1 MGISTFDDWMVSYLS
16 QLNQAQC
23 DAVINTEGPSLIIAG
38 AGSGKT
44 RVLTY
49 RIAHLIE
56 KGIDPF
62 QILALTFTNKAA
74 REMRGRIE
82 KVVGTEARNLWMGTF
97 HSVFA
102 RILRIESEKIGYPR
116 NFTIYDADDTKSL
129 LKSIIKEMGL
139 NDKVYKPNM
148 VYGRISNA
156 KNNLISAES
165 YFQRD
170 DLISADAE
178 SAKPKI
184 VEIYKTYA
192 DRCFKSSAM
201 DFDDLLLK
209 THFLFKNHLDVL
221 NKYQHRFLYTL
232 VDEYQDTNHC
242 QYMIVKKL
250 AAVNENIS
258 VVGDDA
264 QSIYS
269 FRGAT
274 IQNILNFKN
283 DYPDA
288 KTFKLEQNY
297 RSTKIIVDA
306 ANSIIKKNKNQLDK
320 TVFTNNADG
329 EKIQLIRAVTDNEEG
344 RFIAQSIFEEKMQN
358 QLPNRH
364 FAILYRTNAQSR
376 SVEEALRRMNIA
388 YKIYGGLSFYQR
400 KEIKDLIAYLR
411 LVINPSDEEAI
422 KRIINYPAR
431 GIGKTT
437 LDKLIVLANQKDQSI
452 SDIITQAQNFPQLK
466 SPFKKLKD
474 FHTMMETFRIMAHE
488 KDAYDTAY
496 YVAKSTGLL
505 KNLREDKTIEGVSRF
520 ENIEELL
527 NGIKEFVE
535 DDTSEKE
542 KTLANYLQEIALL
555 TTLDQA
561 DENED
566 HVTLMTIHMSK
577 GLEFPYVYL
586 SGLEENLFPSAL
598 SIDSREE
605 LEEERRLFYVAVTRA
620 MKKLTFSFAT
630 SRFKYGNLLPTEPS
644 RFINDIEP
652 KYYNMDRKTLE
663 QKPLPIGKNKSYG
676 RSTGFAKKNPRQTPA
691 YAIKTNRPPSIQNF
705 VPENM
710 ENIQENSKIQHERF
724 GVGEVLEITGEGN
737 NKKVQINF
745 EEFGE
750 KTLVLRF
757 AKLRY
762 FKHD

>member
-1 MGISTFDDWMVSYLS
+1 MPSYLT
-16 QLNQAQC
+16 QLNQAQKE
-23 DAVINTEGPSLIIAG
+23 AVTHTEGPSLIIAG

-49 RIAHLIE
+49 RIAYLME
-56 KGIDPF
+56 NGVDPF
-62 QILALTFTNKAA
+62 NILALTFTNKAA
-74 REMRGRIE
+74 REMRERIE
-82 KVVGTEARNLWMGTF
+82 KIVGLEARNLWMGTF

-102 RILRIESEKIGYPR
+102 RILRIEAEKLGYPR

-129 LKSIIKEMGL
+129 IKSIVKEMGL
-139 NDKVYKPNM
+139 NEKVYKPNM

-156 KNNLISAES
+156 KNNLITSEN

-170 DLISADAE
+170 DLMAADAE

-184 VEIYKTYA
+184 AEIYRNYT
-192 DRCFKSSAM
+192 DRCFKAGAM

-209 THFLFKNHLDVL
+209 THFLFKHQLDVL
-221 NKYQHRFLYTL
+221 NKYQHRFSFTM
-232 VDEYQDTNHC
+232 VDEYQDTNFC

-274 IQNILNFKN
+274 IDNILNFQK

-288 KTFKLEQNY
+288 KVFKLEQNY
-297 RSTKIIVDA
+297 RSTKTIVEA
-306 ANSIIKKNKNQLDK
+306 ANSIIEKNKNQLKK
-320 TVFTNNADG
+320 TVFTKNPAG
-329 EKIQLIRAVTDNEEG
+329 EKIKLIRAITDNEEG
-344 RFIAQSIFEEKMQN
+344 RFIAQSIFEEKMQK
-358 QLPNRH
+358 QLQNEH

-376 SVEEALRRMNIA
+376 SVEEALRRMNIP

-411 LVINPSDEEAI
+411 LVENPNDEEAI

-437 LDKLIVLANQKDQSI
+437 LDKLIVLANQNNLSI
-452 SDIITQAQNFPQLK
+452 HEVIAEGQKFQELK
-466 SPFKKLKD
+466 SSLKKLKD
-474 FHTMMETFRIMAHE
+474 FYNMMETFRIMAKE
-488 KDAYDTAY
+488 KDAYDTAFY
-496 YVAKSTGLL
+496 IAKSTGLL
-505 KNLREDKTIEGVSRF
+505 KALREDRTVEGVSRF

-527 NGIKEFVE
+527 NGIKTFAE
-535 DDTSEKE
+535 DDTDERE
-542 KTLANYLQEIALL
+542 KTLSNYLQDIALL
-555 TTLDQA
+555 TTLDQTS
-561 DENED
+561 DKED

-577 GLEFPYVYL
+577 GLEFPYVYV

-598 SIDSREE
+598 AIDSREE

-620 MKKLTFSFAT
+620 MTKLTFSFAT
-630 SRFKYGNLLPTEPS
+630 SRFKYGNLLPSEPS
-644 RFINDIEP
+644 RFLDDIDHRF
-652 KYYNMDRKTLE
+652 YSMDTSVLQ
-663 QKPLPIGKNKSYG
+663 QKPLPINAKKTNSFG
-676 RSTGFAKKNPRQTPA
+676 RSTQFSKRNPKQTPA
-691 YAIKTNRPPSIQNF
+691 YAIKTNKPPSIENFIPQN
-705 VPENM
+705 M
-710 ENIQENSKIQHERF
+710 DDIKKDKQIQHERF
-724 GVGEVLEITGEGN
+724 GNGIVLDVTGEGSH
-737 NKKVQINF
+737 KKVKIRF
-745 EEFGE
+745 DDFGE

-762 FKHD
+762 A

>member
-1 MGISTFDDWMVSYLS
+1 MPSYLT
-16 QLNQAQC
+16 QLNQAQKE
-23 DAVINTEGPSLIIAG
+23 AVTHTEGPSLIIAG

-49 RIAHLIE
+49 RIAYLME
-56 KGIDPF
+56 NGVDPF
-62 QILALTFTNKAA
+62 NILALTFTNKAA
-74 REMRGRIE
+74 REMRERIE
-82 KVVGTEARNLWMGTF
+82 KIVGLEARNLWMGTF

-102 RILRIESEKIGYPR
+102 RILRIEAEKLGYPR

-129 LKSIIKEMGL
+129 IKSIVKEMGL
-139 NDKVYKPNM
+139 NEKVYKPNM

-156 KNNLISAES
+156 KNNLITSEN

-170 DLISADAE
+170 DLMAADAE

-184 VEIYKTYA
+184 AEIYRNYT
-192 DRCFKSSAM
+192 DRCFKAGAM

-209 THFLFKNHLDVL
+209 THFLFKHQLDVL
-221 NKYQHRFLYTL
+221 NKYQHRFSFTM
-232 VDEYQDTNHC
+232 VDEYQDTNFC

-274 IQNILNFKN
+274 IDNILNFQK

-288 KTFKLEQNY
+288 KVFKLEQNY
-297 RSTKIIVDA
+297 RSTKTIVEA
-306 ANSIIKKNKNQLDK
+306 ANSIIEKNKNQLKK
-320 TVFTNNADG
+320 TVFTKNPAG
-329 EKIQLIRAVTDNEEG
+329 EKIKLIRAITDNEEG
-344 RFIAQSIFEEKMQN
+344 RFIAQSIFEEKMQK
-358 QLPNRH
+358 QLQNEH

-376 SVEEALRRMNIA
+376 SVEEALRRMNIP

-411 LVINPSDEEAI
+411 LVENPNDEEAI

-437 LDKLIVLANQKDQSI
+437 LDKLIVLANQNNLSI
-452 SDIITQAQNFPQLK
+452 HEVIAEGQKFQELK
-466 SPFKKLKD
+466 SSLKKLKD
-474 FHTMMETFRIMAHE
+474 FYTMMETFRIMARE
-488 KDAYDTAY
+488 KDAYDTAFY
-496 YVAKSTGLL
+496 IAKSTGLL
-505 KNLREDKTIEGVSRF
+505 KALREDRTVEGVSRF

-527 NGIKEFVE
+527 NGIKTFAE
-535 DDTSEKE
+535 DDTDERE
-542 KTLANYLQEIALL
+542 KTLSNYLQDIALL
-555 TTLDQA
+555 TTLDQTS
-561 DENED
+561 DKED

-577 GLEFPYVYL
+577 GLEFPYVYV

-598 SIDSREE
+598 AIDSREE

-620 MKKLTFSFAT
+620 MTKLTFSFAT
-630 SRFKYGNLLPTEPS
+630 SRFKYGNLLPSEPS
-644 RFINDIEP
+644 RFLDDIDHRF
-652 KYYNMDRKTLE
+652 YSMDTSVLQ
-663 QKPLPIGKNKSYG
+663 QKPLPINAKKTNSFG
-676 RSTGFAKKNPRQTPA
+676 RSTQFSKRNPKQTPA
-691 YAIKTNRPPSIQNF
+691 YAIKTNKPPSIENFIPQN
-705 VPENM
+705 M
-710 ENIQENSKIQHERF
+710 DDIKKDKQIQHERF
-724 GVGEVLEITGEGN
+724 GNGIVLDVTGEGSH
-737 NKKVQINF
+737 KKVKIRF
-745 EEFGE
+745 DDFGE

-762 FKHD
+762 A

>member
-1 MGISTFDDWMVSYLS
+1 MSSYLT
-16 QLNQAQC
+16 QLNQAQKE
-23 DAVINTEGPSLIIAG
+23 AVTHTAGPSLIIAG

-49 RIAHLIE
+49 RIAYLME
-56 KGIDPF
+56 NGVDPF
-62 QILALTFTNKAA
+62 NILALTFTNKAA
-74 REMRGRIE
+74 REMRERIE
-82 KVVGTEARNLWMGTF
+82 KIVGLEARNLWMGTF

-102 RILRIESEKIGYPR
+102 RILRIEAEKLGYPR

-129 LKSIIKEMGL
+129 LKSIVKEMGL
-139 NDKVYKPNM
+139 NEKVYKPNM

-156 KNNLISAES
+156 KNNLITSEN

-170 DLISADAE
+170 DLMAADAE

-184 VEIYKTYA
+184 AEIYRNYA
-192 DRCFKSSAM
+192 DRCFKAGAM

-209 THFLFKNHLDVL
+209 THFLFKHQLDVL
-221 NKYQHRFLYTL
+221 NKYQHRFSFTM
-232 VDEYQDTNHC
+232 VDEYQDTNFC

-274 IQNILNFKN
+274 IDNILNFQK

-288 KTFKLEQNY
+288 KVFKLEQNY
-297 RSTKIIVDA
+297 RSTKTIVEA
-306 ANSIIKKNKNQLDK
+306 ANSIIEKNKNQLKK
-320 TVFTNNADG
+320 TVFTKNPTG
-329 EKIQLIRAVTDNEEG
+329 EKIKLIRAITDNEEG

-358 QLPNRH
+358 QLQNNH

-376 SVEEALRRMNIA
+376 SVEEALRRMNIP

-400 KEIKDLIAYLR
+400 KEIKDLVAYLR
-411 LVINPSDEEAI
+411 LVENPNDEEAI

-437 LDKLIVLANQKDQSI
+437 LDKLIVLANQNNLSI
-452 SDIITQAQNFPQLK
+452 HGVIAEGQNFQELK
-466 SPFKKLKD
+466 SSLKKLKD
-474 FHTMMETFRIMAHE
+474 FYTMMETFRIMARE
-488 KDAYDTAY
+488 KDAYDTAFY
-496 YVAKSTGLL
+496 IAKSTGLL
-505 KNLREDKTIEGVSRF
+505 KVLREDRTVEGVSRF

-527 NGIKEFVE
+527 NGIKTFVE
-535 DDTSEKE
+535 DDTDDRE
-542 KTLANYLQEIALL
+542 KTLSNYLQDIALL
-555 TTLDQA
+555 TTLDQTS
-561 DENED
+561 DNED

-577 GLEFPYVYL
+577 GLEFPYVYV

-598 SIDSREE
+598 AIDSREE

-620 MKKLTFSFAT
+620 MTKLTFSFAT
-630 SRFKYGNLLPTEPS
+630 SRFKYGNLLPSEPS
-644 RFINDIEP
+644 RFLDDIDHRF
-652 KYYNMDRKTLE
+652 YSMDTKVLQ
-663 QKPLPIGKNKSYG
+663 QKPLPIHAKKTNSFG
-676 RSTGFAKKNPRQTPA
+676 RSTQFSKRNPKQTPT
-691 YAIKTNRPPSIQNF
+691 YAIKTNKPPSIENFIPQNMNDIKKDKQ
-705 VPENM
+705 V
-710 ENIQENSKIQHERF
+710 QHERF
-724 GVGEVLEITGEGN
+724 GHGIVLEVTGEGSH
-737 NKKVQINF
+737 KKVKIRF
-745 EEFGE
+745 DDFGE

-762 FKHD
+762 A